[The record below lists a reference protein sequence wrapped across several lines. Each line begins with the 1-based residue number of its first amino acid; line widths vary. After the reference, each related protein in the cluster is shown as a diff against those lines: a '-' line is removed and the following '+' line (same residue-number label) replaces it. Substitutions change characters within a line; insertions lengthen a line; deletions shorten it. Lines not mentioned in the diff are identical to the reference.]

1 MPRLAKSDEKVN
13 EINALEASSGQTA
26 MLEVP
31 ISEPYPSGFPIH
43 VNLNLDAQTGMI
55 LRRIARGYDRQHA
68 TLKNG
73 RRVVDATTALRK
85 MLEDIAAN
93 G

>member
-1 MPRLAKSDEKVN
+1 MPRVAKSDEKTN
-13 EINALEASSGQTA
+13 EINTVEATSGQTA

-31 ISEPYPSGFPIH
+31 LSEPYSAGFPIH
-43 VNLNLDAQTGMI
+43 VNLNLDAQTGMT

-85 MLEDIAAN
+85 LLEDIADH